1 MKLEKAKEHYLV
13 LLRREWAEDGEL
25 AISQPSNSIDKNTNI
40 VSSDKLKKTVNQ
52 EKSQLRIFFPK
63 LRKVKI

>member
-13 LLRREWAEDGEL
+13 RLSREWAEDGEL